1 MILNLRKKKALTN
14 GTTKVS
20 LTKEEKARAKQL
32 QNAMKPSSQ
41 NTIKYTSL
49 FEDGMMH
56 ITGEEYSKTWELGDA
71 NYLTVTEDDK
81 IDIIDNYAEC
91 LNGFDSD
98 NVYQL
103 TILNRPIPSNMLS
116 KITYE
121 LNGDKN
127 DDLRSE
133 YNEMILWSILKF

>member
-1 MILNLRKKKALTN
+1 MGIR
-14 GTTKVS
+14 
-20 LTKEEKARAKQL
+20 
-32 QNAMKPSSQ
+32 
-41 NTIKYTSL
+41 
-49 FEDGMMH
+49 
-56 ITGEEYSKTWELGDA
+56 DA

-103 TILNRPIPSNMLS
+103 TILNRPIPSNMLD

-121 LNGDKN
+121 LTGDK
-127 DDLRSE
+127 
-133 YNEMILWSILKF
+133 MTI